1 MKYSFSLPVI
11 SRGLKV
17 VAELWVDH
25 HLNSGSDGKDSEFDL
40 VGLSRIILIN
50 GTIFMT
56 LIVNKCGIHM
66 G

>member
-1 MKYSFSLPVI
+1 M
-11 SRGLKV
+11 G
-17 VAELWVDH
+17 H

-40 VGLSRIILIN
+40 VVLSRIISLDGR

-56 LIVNKCGIHM
+56 LIVNKCEIHV